1 MSKALSEMKLK
12 FKVIFFLLM
21 LISSKSIAS
30 EQRVLNYSNG
40 KIQLGEYVSIF
51 KDSISEFEFNDV
63 LKMQTHFTTS
73 EMKVPNL
80 GISSTTFW
88 IKGVVVNNSKN
99 NYLVFDLKQPLIDY
113 ADFYYSVNNSNF
125 RVKKSGANL
134 PFRNRDLNSPNI
146 SFKINA
152 EISDTIIFYLKIKS
166 GEQILANFEVST
178 ETEIMNYNH
187 YSDIIFG
194 IYVGIIVSMLLYNL
208 FLFISIKD
216 KIYLI
221 YSFYIFFIGLTQMS
235 LLGYHYEFV
244 WPNSPY
250 IANIIP
256 YLSSCMV
263 SILAMLFVK
272 DFLQTKV
279 HIPRFHKVSYFII
292 GAYVITGVL
301 TLMGFYN
308 LGYFLVLLLAG
319 LVSFYLLTV
328 GFLISRQNYRPAYFF
343 LFAWSWLLLGIIL
356 FVLKDFG
363 VIENNMFTAY
373 LMPAGSAIE
382 VVLLSF
388 ALADKINILK
398 KEKEDSQAKALQ
410 ISIENERLVTEQ
422 NIELEQKVKERTQ
435 KLELTNT
442 QLTETLQNLQS
453 AQMQLVESEK
463 MSSLG
468 QLTAGIAH
476 EINNPINFVS
486 ANISPLKLDIQDL
499 IAVINTYDELLTSS
513 DVEKILAK
521 VVKLKEDI
529 NYELVL
535 SEIQHLLHGIEDGA
549 KRTSEIVRGLKSFSH
564 LDEAEQKPAD
574 INEGIRSTLVLLKNS
589 LVAEI
594 NLTTHLA
601 NLPLVEC
608 FPGKMNQVFMN
619 IISNAIQAVKSK
631 PVLQEEFIRVTTREI
646 NGFAVIEVEDSGPG
660 IPKAAQIRIFEPFY
674 TTKPVGEGTGLG
686 LSIVFNIIKKHN
698 GSIELDSEV
707 GRGTK
712 FTIRIPIKGNPENI
726 TS

>member
-1 MSKALSEMKLK
+1 MKNFYKLVLLFKFVLFSSNIYSSSIYEKEGDNFIEDVFYFTDKSNSLTIDQIKDSSHLFKKSEKDVLNFGISKNAHWIKVHVKNKSFKKNLIFSLNQPIIDEVWFYKEDKNRHFTEVSYGEYLPFSKRYYKSTDYLFDISLEPGKESVYYLKVKSKENCQIPIYVSTIRNVYNFSLYKSLASGIYIGIMVVMIFYNMFIFFIFRDISYVKYSGYIILVLLTQVSLQGYTFQFLWPNFPELAIYSPFLLPSLVGIAGLEFFKHFLKLK
-12 FKVIFFLLM
+12 ETYSRAYLFSFFFF
-21 LISSKSIAS
+21 IPYSVSI
-30 EQRVLNYSNG
+30 VLGFTGGYNLSFMIMEVNAA
-40 KIQLGEYVSIF
+40 LVSIF
-51 KDSISEFEFNDV
+51 MLVIAYIVYKRGFKPARFFLIGWSVFLI
-63 LKMQTHFTTS
+63 
-73 EMKVPNL
+73 
-80 GISSTTFW
+80 GIC
-88 IKGVVVNNSKN
+88 
-99 NYLVFDLKQPLIDY
+99 
-113 ADFYYSVNNSNF
+113 
-125 RVKKSGANL
+125 
-134 PFRNRDLNSPNI
+134 
-146 SFKINA
+146 
-152 EISDTIIFYLKIKS
+152 
-166 GEQILANFEVST
+166 
-178 ETEIMNYNH
+178 
-187 YSDIIFG
+187 
-194 IYVGIIVSMLLYNL
+194 IYVM
-208 FLFISIKD
+208 
-216 KIYLI
+216 
-221 YSFYIFFIGLTQMS
+221 
-235 LLGYHYEFV
+235 
-244 WPNSPY
+244 
-250 IANIIP
+250 
-256 YLSSCMV
+256 
-263 SILAMLFVK
+263 K
-272 DFLQTKV
+272 DFEILPYNNFTRYTM
-279 HIPRFHKVSYFII
+279 HI
-292 GAYVITGVL
+292 
-301 TLMGFYN
+301 
-308 LGYFLVLLLAG
+308 
-319 LVSFYLLTV
+319 
-328 GFLISRQNYRPAYFF
+328 
-343 LFAWSWLLLGIIL
+343 
-356 FVLKDFG
+356 
-363 VIENNMFTAY
+363 
-373 LMPAGSAIE
+373 GSGIE

-398 KEKEDSQAKALQ
+398 KEKEESQAKALQ

-594 NLTTHLA
+594 NLTTHLG

-619 IISNAIQAVKSK
+619 IISNAIQAVKAK
-631 PVLQEEFIRVTTREI
+631 PVLKEEFIRVTTREI
-646 NGFAVIEVEDSGPG
+646 NGYAVIEVEDSGPG

-686 LSIVFNIIKKHN
+686 LSIVFNIINKHN

>member
-1 MSKALSEMKLK
+1 MRNFFKIALLFTFVLFRLNMYASSIYEKEGNNFIEEIFYYTDRSNNLTIDQIKDSSHLFKKSQKDVLNFGISKNAHWIKVHVKNKSSKKNLIFSLNQPIIDEVSFYKEEKDREFSEISYGEYLPFSNRYYQSTDYLFDISMEPGSNQVYYLKVKSKENCQIPIYVSTIRNVYNFSLYKSLASGIYIGIMVVMIFYNLFIFFIFRDISYVKYSGYIILVLLTQVSLQGYTFQFLWPNFPQLAIYSPFLLPSLVGIAGLEFFKDFLKLK
-12 FKVIFFLLM
+12 ETYRQAHFFSFFFLVPYTV
-21 LISSKSIAS
+21 SI
-30 EQRVLNYSNG
+30 VLGFTGGYNLSFMIMEVNAA
-40 KIQLGEYVSIF
+40 LVSIF
-51 KDSISEFEFNDV
+51 MLVIAYIVYKKGFKPARFFLIGWSVFLI
-63 LKMQTHFTTS
+63 
-73 EMKVPNL
+73 
-80 GISSTTFW
+80 GIC
-88 IKGVVVNNSKN
+88 
-99 NYLVFDLKQPLIDY
+99 
-113 ADFYYSVNNSNF
+113 
-125 RVKKSGANL
+125 
-134 PFRNRDLNSPNI
+134 
-146 SFKINA
+146 
-152 EISDTIIFYLKIKS
+152 
-166 GEQILANFEVST
+166 
-178 ETEIMNYNH
+178 
-187 YSDIIFG
+187 
-194 IYVGIIVSMLLYNL
+194 IYVM
-208 FLFISIKD
+208 
-216 KIYLI
+216 
-221 YSFYIFFIGLTQMS
+221 
-235 LLGYHYEFV
+235 
-244 WPNSPY
+244 
-250 IANIIP
+250 
-256 YLSSCMV
+256 
-263 SILAMLFVK
+263 K
-272 DFLQTKV
+272 DFEILPYNNFTRYTM
-279 HIPRFHKVSYFII
+279 HI
-292 GAYVITGVL
+292 
-301 TLMGFYN
+301 
-308 LGYFLVLLLAG
+308 
-319 LVSFYLLTV
+319 
-328 GFLISRQNYRPAYFF
+328 
-343 LFAWSWLLLGIIL
+343 
-356 FVLKDFG
+356 
-363 VIENNMFTAY
+363 
-373 LMPAGSAIE
+373 GSGIE

-398 KEKEDSQAKALQ
+398 KEKEESQAKALQ
-410 ISIENERLVTEQ
+410 ISLENERLVTEQ

-435 KLELTNT
+435 KLEIANT
-442 QLTETLQNLQS
+442 QLTDTLQNLQS

-594 NLTTHLA
+594 SLSTQLA

-619 IISNAIQAVKSK
+619 ILSNAIQAVKSK
-631 PVLQEEFIRVTTREI
+631 PVLKDEFIRVTTREI
-646 NGFAVIEVEDSGPG
+646 NGYAVIEIEDSGPG
-660 IPKAAQIRIFEPFY
+660 IPKPAQIRIFEPFY

-698 GSIELDSEV
+698 GSIELDSEE

>member
-1 MSKALSEMKLK
+1 M
-12 FKVIFFLLM
+12 
-21 LISSKSIAS
+21 
-30 EQRVLNYSNG
+30 
-40 KIQLGEYVSIF
+40 
-51 KDSISEFEFNDV
+51 
-63 LKMQTHFTTS
+63 
-73 EMKVPNL
+73 
-80 GISSTTFW
+80 
-88 IKGVVVNNSKN
+88 
-99 NYLVFDLKQPLIDY
+99 
-113 ADFYYSVNNSNF
+113 
-125 RVKKSGANL
+125 
-134 PFRNRDLNSPNI
+134 
-146 SFKINA
+146 
-152 EISDTIIFYLKIKS
+152 
-166 GEQILANFEVST
+166 
-178 ETEIMNYNH
+178 
-187 YSDIIFG
+187 
-194 IYVGIIVSMLLYNL
+194 
-208 FLFISIKD
+208 
-216 KIYLI
+216 
-221 YSFYIFFIGLTQMS
+221 
-235 LLGYHYEFV
+235 
-244 WPNSPY
+244 
-250 IANIIP
+250 
-256 YLSSCMV
+256 
-263 SILAMLFVK
+263 K
-272 DFLQTKV
+272 DFEILPYNNFTRYTM
-279 HIPRFHKVSYFII
+279 HI
-292 GAYVITGVL
+292 
-301 TLMGFYN
+301 
-308 LGYFLVLLLAG
+308 
-319 LVSFYLLTV
+319 
-328 GFLISRQNYRPAYFF
+328 
-343 LFAWSWLLLGIIL
+343 
-356 FVLKDFG
+356 
-363 VIENNMFTAY
+363 
-373 LMPAGSAIE
+373 GSGIE

-398 KEKEDSQAKALQ
+398 KEKEESQAKALH
-410 ISIENERLVTEQ
+410 ISLENERLVTEQ

-435 KLELTNT
+435 KLEIANT
-442 QLTETLQNLQS
+442 QLTDTLQNLQS
-453 AQMQLVESEK
+453 AQMQLIESEK

-594 NLTTHLA
+594 DLSTHLA

-619 IISNAIQAVKSK
+619 ILSNAIQAVKSK
-631 PVLQEEFIRVTTREI
+631 SVLKDEFIRVTTREI
-646 NGFAVIEVEDSGPG
+646 NDYAVIEIEDSGPG

-698 GSIELDSEV
+698 GSIELDSEE

>member
-1 MSKALSEMKLK
+1 MKKFLKITGLFLFVLFRINVYASSIYEKEGNNFIEEIFYYTDKTNSLTINQVKDSSHLFKKSQKDVLNFGISKNAHWIKVQVKNKSSKKNLIFSLNQPIIDEVWFYKLEKDSSFSEISYGEYLPFSNRYYQSTDYLFDITLEPGAKQVYYLKVKSKENCQIPIYVSTIRNVYNFSLYKSLASGIYIGIMVVMIFYNLFIFFIFRDISYVKYSGYIILVLLTQVSLQGYTFQFLWPNFPQLAIYSPFLLPSLVGIAGLEFFKDFLKLK
-12 FKVIFFLLM
+12 ETYKQAHFFSFFFLVPYTV
-21 LISSKSIAS
+21 SI
-30 EQRVLNYSNG
+30 VLGFTGGYNLSFMIMEVNAAM
-40 KIQLGEYVSIF
+40 VSIF
-51 KDSISEFEFNDV
+51 MLVIAYIVYKRGFKPARFFLIGWSVFLI
-63 LKMQTHFTTS
+63 
-73 EMKVPNL
+73 
-80 GISSTTFW
+80 GIC
-88 IKGVVVNNSKN
+88 
-99 NYLVFDLKQPLIDY
+99 
-113 ADFYYSVNNSNF
+113 
-125 RVKKSGANL
+125 
-134 PFRNRDLNSPNI
+134 
-146 SFKINA
+146 
-152 EISDTIIFYLKIKS
+152 
-166 GEQILANFEVST
+166 
-178 ETEIMNYNH
+178 
-187 YSDIIFG
+187 
-194 IYVGIIVSMLLYNL
+194 IYVM
-208 FLFISIKD
+208 
-216 KIYLI
+216 
-221 YSFYIFFIGLTQMS
+221 
-235 LLGYHYEFV
+235 
-244 WPNSPY
+244 
-250 IANIIP
+250 
-256 YLSSCMV
+256 
-263 SILAMLFVK
+263 K
-272 DFLQTKV
+272 DFEILPYNNFTRYTM
-279 HIPRFHKVSYFII
+279 HI
-292 GAYVITGVL
+292 
-301 TLMGFYN
+301 
-308 LGYFLVLLLAG
+308 
-319 LVSFYLLTV
+319 
-328 GFLISRQNYRPAYFF
+328 
-343 LFAWSWLLLGIIL
+343 
-356 FVLKDFG
+356 
-363 VIENNMFTAY
+363 
-373 LMPAGSAIE
+373 GSGIE

-398 KEKEDSQAKALQ
+398 KEKEESQAKALH
-410 ISIENERLVTEQ
+410 ISLENERLVTEQ

-435 KLELTNT
+435 KLEIANT
-442 QLTETLQNLQS
+442 QLTDTLQNLQS
-453 AQMQLVESEK
+453 AQMQLIESEK

-594 NLTTHLA
+594 DLSTHLA

-619 IISNAIQAVKSK
+619 ILSNAIQAVKSK
-631 PVLQEEFIRVTTREI
+631 SVLKDEFIRVTTREI
-646 NGFAVIEVEDSGPG
+646 NDYAVIEIEDSGPG

-698 GSIELDSEV
+698 GSIELDSEE

>member
-1 MSKALSEMKLK
+1 MPFSNRSYQSTDYLFDITLEPGAKQVYYLKVKSKENCQIPIYVSTIRNVYNFSLYKSLASGIYIGIMVVMIFYNLFIFFIFRDISYVKYSGYIILVLLTQVSLQGYTFQFLWPNFPQLAIYSPFLLPSLVGIAGLEFFKDFLKLK
-12 FKVIFFLLM
+12 ETYKQAHFFSFFFLVPYTV
-21 LISSKSIAS
+21 SI
-30 EQRVLNYSNG
+30 VLGFTGGYNLSFMIMEVNAAM
-40 KIQLGEYVSIF
+40 VSIF
-51 KDSISEFEFNDV
+51 MLVIAYIVYKRGFKPARFFLIGWSVFLI
-63 LKMQTHFTTS
+63 
-73 EMKVPNL
+73 
-80 GISSTTFW
+80 GIC
-88 IKGVVVNNSKN
+88 
-99 NYLVFDLKQPLIDY
+99 
-113 ADFYYSVNNSNF
+113 
-125 RVKKSGANL
+125 
-134 PFRNRDLNSPNI
+134 
-146 SFKINA
+146 
-152 EISDTIIFYLKIKS
+152 
-166 GEQILANFEVST
+166 
-178 ETEIMNYNH
+178 
-187 YSDIIFG
+187 
-194 IYVGIIVSMLLYNL
+194 IYVM
-208 FLFISIKD
+208 
-216 KIYLI
+216 
-221 YSFYIFFIGLTQMS
+221 
-235 LLGYHYEFV
+235 
-244 WPNSPY
+244 
-250 IANIIP
+250 
-256 YLSSCMV
+256 
-263 SILAMLFVK
+263 K
-272 DFLQTKV
+272 DFEILPYNNFTRYTM
-279 HIPRFHKVSYFII
+279 HI
-292 GAYVITGVL
+292 
-301 TLMGFYN
+301 
-308 LGYFLVLLLAG
+308 
-319 LVSFYLLTV
+319 
-328 GFLISRQNYRPAYFF
+328 
-343 LFAWSWLLLGIIL
+343 
-356 FVLKDFG
+356 
-363 VIENNMFTAY
+363 
-373 LMPAGSAIE
+373 GSGIE

-398 KEKEDSQAKALQ
+398 KEKEESQAKALH
-410 ISIENERLVTEQ
+410 ISLENERLVTEQ

-435 KLELTNT
+435 KLEIANT
-442 QLTETLQNLQS
+442 QLTDTLQNLQS
-453 AQMQLVESEK
+453 AQMQLIESEI

-594 NLTTHLA
+594 DLSTHLA

-619 IISNAIQAVKSK
+619 ILSNAIQAVKSK
-631 PVLQEEFIRVTTREI
+631 SVLKDEFIRVTTREI
-646 NGFAVIEVEDSGPG
+646 NDYAVIEIEDSGPG

-698 GSIELDSEV
+698 GSIELDSQE

-712 FTIRIPIKGNPENI
+712 FTIRIPIKGNPENL